1 MINKE
6 SEDDIPEIKVGRKLT
21 LHSLEDGILSGCL
34 SPASQRFGRGAAEC
48 CRDNAGDVIL
58 DSDSKRADEL
68 RDKVQRVRCHR
79 RFGDIGA
86 VLKRDCSALDECLT
100 QLSKN
105 LLVPVLTEPHHL
117 RRQRKLTSH
126 LFVVILYQI
135 PEELLRMK
143 IILLAHSY
151 I

>member
-34 SPASQRFGRGAAEC
+34 SPASQRFGCGAAEC
-48 CRDNAGDVIL
+48 CRYNTGDVIL

-68 RDKVQRVRCHR
+68 SDKVQRVWCHR
-79 RFGDIGA
+79 RLGNIGA

-117 RRQRKLTSH
+117 ERQRKLTSH
-126 LFVVILYQI
+126 LFIVILYQTQ
-135 PEELLRMK
+135 EELLRMK
-143 IILLAHSY
+143 IILLAHPY